1 LAGRMNHMVHRP
13 ARLRSFA
20 MAAIVAVWL
29 ATLVLPPVILL
40 RVREGWLAEL
50 NRPEAQAH
58 WDEFRRDM
66 RQQSGR
72 DGPVQRKVRKSVEPP
87 ARVWLRDFFPMAVAA
102 WVLFAGVLGGF
113 FCLLVAGVLRGASRV
128 ISSELEQPPAPT
140 GPETEQRDRSLAQ
153 DQSRRQH
160 DNDKQHQRDG
170 DDAQ

>member
-1 LAGRMNHMVHRP
+1 MVQRP

-20 MAAIVAVWL
+20 TAAIVAVWL

-40 RVREGWLAEL
+40 QVREGWLAEL

-66 RQQSGR
+66 KEQSGR

-87 ARVWLRDFFPMAVAA
+87 ARVWLRDFFLMAVVA

-113 FCLLVAGVLRGASRV
+113 FCLLVAGVLRG
-128 ISSELEQPPAPT
+128 
-140 GPETEQRDRSLAQ
+140 GSLAQ
-153 DQSRRQH
+153 EQSRRQH
-160 DNDKQHQRDG
+160 DDDKQHQRDG
-170 DDAQ
+170 DDAE